1 MMMVMMR
8 MVMVMMRMVEII
20 YEHHDMDD
28 LAINFFY
35 PRFSFTGKL
44 QPWIINFNEHHL
56 ERNNLKKHK
65 ALISNS

>member
-44 QPWIINFNEHHL
+44 QPWITNFKEAQLGKEHSKNKRH
-56 ERNNLKKHK
+56 
-65 ALISNS
+65 

>member
-1 MMMVMMR
+1 MMKIMIMIMMR
-8 MVMVMMRMVEII
+8 MAEII

-35 PRFSFTGKL
+35 PRFSFSGKL
-44 QPWIINFNEHHL
+44 QPCIIIFNEHHL